1 MKDIEQLLASVGVLP
16 ESPIG
21 RIAIELSDR
30 IDRLER
36 EVLPQDVDPANDDF
50 GDR

>member
-1 MKDIEQLLASVGVLP
+1 VKDIEKLLHQVGVLP

-21 RIAIELSDR
+21 RLVIALSER

-36 EVLPQDVDPANDDF
+36 EVLPQDPPPEF
-50 GDR
+50 FE